1 MTDRPNLRI
10 DGPRLWDSLMQMA
23 AIGATP
29 KGGCN
34 RLTLTDLDRQ
44 ARDLFAGWCEAA
56 GCTVGIDAMG
66 NMFARRPG
74 SDPSLPPVLVGS
86 HLDTQPTGGKFD
98 GPLGVL
104 GALEVVRTLNDLG
117 IRTRHPV
124 EVVNWTNE
132 EGSRFAPAML
142 SSGVFAGIYD
152 RDWAFALTDGDGLTL
167 GGELQRIGYQGPEP
181 VGGRPLRAYFELH
194 IEQGPILEDEG
205 CDVGVV
211 THGQGQCWYEITLTG
226 FESHAGSTPMPRRRD
241 ALLGAA
247 RIIEAVNGIA
257 LAHPPLAMA
266 TVGLI
271 RSEPNSRNVIPG
283 HVFMT
288 AEVRHPVASTLAAM
302 DGELRV
308 AVAEA
313 ARKGGLDVDLR
324 QIFDSQPVAFDA
336 ACVAAVRGAAERL
349 GYRHRNIVAG
359 AGHDACNMARIAP
372 AAMIFTPCV
381 DGISHNEAESISPA
395 WATAGT
401 DVLLQAVV
409 EIAGIAG

>member
-1 MTDRPNLRI
+1 M
-10 DGPRLWDSLMQMA
+10 
-23 AIGATP
+23 
-29 KGGCN
+29 
-34 RLTLTDLDRQ
+34 
-44 ARDLFAGWCEAA
+44 
-56 GCTVGIDAMG
+56 
-66 NMFARRPG
+66 
-74 SDPSLPPVLVGS
+74 
-86 HLDTQPTGGKFD
+86 
-98 GPLGVL
+98 
-104 GALEVVRTLNDLG
+104 
-117 IRTRHPV
+117 
-124 EVVNWTNE
+124 
-132 EGSRFAPAML
+132 
-142 SSGVFAGIYD
+142 
-152 RDWAFALTDGDGLTL
+152 
-167 GGELQRIGYQGPEP
+167 
-181 VGGRPLRAYFELH
+181 
-194 IEQGPILEDEG
+194 
-205 CDVGVV
+205 DVGVV

-247 RIIEAVNGIA
+247 RIVEAVNRIA
-257 LAHPPLAMA
+257 LAHPPLAVA

-288 AEVRHPVASTLAAM
+288 AEIRHPDASTLAAM
-302 DGELRV
+302 DGELRA
-308 AVAEA
+308 AVATA
-313 ARKGGLDVDLR
+313 AHQGGLDVALA
-324 QIFDSQPVAFDA
+324 QIFDSPPVAFDP

-409 EIAGIAG
+409 ETAGIAD